1 MLYDNISHASQLTH
15 NLPWCCIIL
24 ANFTIT
30 FIIKV
35 FVVLRKGQ
43 RPYFYHLI
51 HPVHDYTNA
60 SEMCESARGDLSH

>member
-1 MLYDNISHASQLTH
+1 MLKNNISHASRL
-15 NLPWCCIIL
+15 IIL

-35 FVVLRKGQ
+35 FVVLRKVQ
-43 RPYFYHLI
+43 CPYFYHLI

>member
-1 MLYDNISHASQLTH
+1 MHH
-15 NLPWCCIIL
+15 GLPIIYRGIL

-35 FVVLRKGQ
+35 FVVLRKVQ
-43 RPYFYHLI
+43 CPYFYHLI

>member
-1 MLYDNISHASQLTH
+1 MHH
-15 NLPWCCIIL
+15 GLPIVYRGITFV
-24 ANFTIT
+24 NSTMT
-30 FIIKV
+30 FIIKG

-43 RPYFYHLI
+43 CPYFYHLI